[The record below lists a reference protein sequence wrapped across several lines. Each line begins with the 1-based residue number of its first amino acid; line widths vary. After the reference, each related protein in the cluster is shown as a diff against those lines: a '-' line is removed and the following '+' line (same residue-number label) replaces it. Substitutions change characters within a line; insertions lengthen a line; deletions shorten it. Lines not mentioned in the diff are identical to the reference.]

1 MENTQIPKVIHYCWF
16 GRNPL
21 PSKAM
26 KCMESWKRFMPD
38 YEIKEW
44 NEDNFDIRINP
55 YVEEAYHMK
64 KYAFVSDYARFWVL
78 YNYGG
83 VYFDVDVELL
93 KPIDDILFRGPY
105 MGLENFEKSL
115 YRGLNASPNP
125 GLGMAAFAG
134 HDFLKKML
142 DFYSGKHFISPKGKM
157 LNKTVVLNVADVLLE
172 NGCVLDAEKI
182 THHLG
187 IYLYPNEYF
196 NPKLLST
203 GKITITDNTRSIH
216 HYAGTWVDGNRKR
229 GFAKYCWRFR
239 NVMLR
244 HWLSI
249 KRFFLKK
256 SK

>member
-1 MENTQIPKVIHYCWF
+1 
-16 GRNPL
+16 
-21 PSKAM
+21 
-26 KCMESWKRFMPD
+26 
-38 YEIKEW
+38 
-44 NEDNFDIRINP
+44 
-55 YVEEAYHMK
+55 MK

-93 KPIDDILFRGPY
+93 KPIDDILLCGPY

-142 DFYSGKHFISPKGKM
+142 DFYNGKHFISPKGKM

-172 NGCVLDAEKI
+172 NGCVLDAEKN

-249 KRFFLKK
+249 KRFFQKK